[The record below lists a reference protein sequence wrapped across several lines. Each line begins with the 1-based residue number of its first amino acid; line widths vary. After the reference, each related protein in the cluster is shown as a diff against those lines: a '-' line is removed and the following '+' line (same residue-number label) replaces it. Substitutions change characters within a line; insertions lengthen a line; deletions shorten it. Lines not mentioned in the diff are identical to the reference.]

1 MTRPDALWGYA
12 LRDIDD
18 LAMRVVRN
26 HMHWWAG
33 GDRRDQHDIA
43 WMGVAEHLCAAA
55 EAPSQRDLLEAGR
68 QALSREVKA
77 QMRHHGAGSH
87 NGIPNAGA
95 RFTAYWTTSA
105 VVQSHESRIVER
117 EALQQVLGVI
127 TGRQR
132 DAIHALALT
141 GDYWQ
146 AAAALG
152 IEPQT
157 FRSLLGR
164 ARREFSARW
173 FEHETPPRIRGTDKR
188 VERHATDDPKIL
200 ARRARDAE
208 RARAKRAALKAADG
222 EAA

>member
-1 MTRPDALWGYA
+1 MSVLWGYT
-12 LRDIDD
+12 LDGLDD
-18 LAMRVVRN
+18 LAARVVRN
-26 HMHWWAG
+26 HRHWWPA
-33 GDRRDQHDIA
+33 GDRSDQYDTA
-43 WMGVAEHLCAAA
+43 WMGIAEHLCAAT

-87 NGIPNAGA
+87 NDIPNAGA
-95 RFTAYWTTSA
+95 KFAAYWTASA

-117 EALQQVLGVI
+117 EALRQVLGVI

-132 DAIHALALT
+132 DAVHALALT

-157 FRSLLGR
+157 FRGLLGR
-164 ARREFSARW
+164 ARREFYARW

-188 VERHATDDPKIL
+188 TERHATDDPAIL

-208 RARAKRAALKAADG
+208 RARAKRAALKAA
-222 EAA
+222 AA